1 MQNRIET
8 NHRKTN
14 VIGATRFSVFTIR
27 FTVRH
32 LLAVPL
38 TLALAYSLRY
48 SSFSPAYLHSL
59 AFFRMFSS
67 YRSNGGL
74 TLLAEN
80 SNAQLSLF
88 QQTFATRTKNAIL
101 LLDAVASRRE
111 VKNQTTFSTWD
122 EINISNI
129 RKYEKVWMKYEKFL
143 ISVCNHFLTRLLKTL
158 EILSLDVT
166 IEIN

>member
-1 MQNRIET
+1 MICSYWFGYYVYIVQDRIET
-8 NHRKTN
+8 NHGKTN

-74 TLLAEN
+74 TLFAEN
-80 SNAQLSLF
+80 SNVQLSLF
-88 QQTFATRTKNAIL
+88 GERSRHVRRMRCCYWMLPRFA
-101 LLDAVASRRE
+101 
-111 VKNQTTFSTWD
+111 
-122 EINISNI
+122 
-129 RKYEKVWMKYEKFL
+129 RKWRIKL
-143 ISVCNHFLTRLLKTL
+143 HFLPETK
-158 EILSLDVT
+158 
-166 IEIN
+166 